1 MTVCIK
7 SLIQNMNL
15 VIGCTIGCSY
25 CYARNNVRRFHM
37 IDDFEKPEYFPR
49 KLRLM
54 EKKRPQNFLLTGMS
68 DFSLWEP
75 EWREEIFSKMS
86 QNPQH
91 QYLFFTKRPE
101 MIQFSTA
108 LDNAWF
114 GVTVTASK
122 EKERIQAL
130 REHIQ
135 GGHYHVTFEPMF
147 DNIGD
152 VDLSGVEWVVIGTET
167 GRRKNKSVSRP
178 EWVWN
183 LTDQAKALG
192 IPVFMKEDL
201 LPVMGED
208 QMIQELPPAFIRVLE
223 EQNAWKK

>member
-37 IDDFEKPEYFPR
+37 IDDFEKPEYFPG

-68 DFSLWEP
+68 DFALWEP

-91 QYLFFTKRPE
+91 QYLFLTKRPE
-101 MIQFSTA
+101 MLQFSTA

-130 REHIQ
+130 REHIH
-135 GGHYHVTFEPMF
+135 GDHYHVTFEPMF

-183 LTDQAKALG
+183 LKDQAQALE

-201 LPVMGED
+201 LPVMGEA

-223 EQNAWKK
+223 EQNTWKK

>member
-1 MTVCIK
+1 
-7 SLIQNMNL
+7 MNL

-86 QNPQH
+86 QNSQH
-91 QYLFFTKRPE
+91 QYLFLTKRPE

>member
-1 MTVCIK
+1 
-7 SLIQNMNL
+7 MNL

-37 IDDFEKPEYFPR
+37 IDDFEKPEYFSR

-68 DFSLWEP
+68 DFSLWRP
-75 EWREEIFSKMS
+75 EWREKIFSKMS

-91 QYLFFTKRPE
+91 QYLFLTKRPE
-101 MIQFSTA
+101 MLQFSTA

-135 GGHYHVTFEPMF
+135 GGHYHVTFESMF